1 MRWSNPSD
9 STRLRQ
15 MFSRFIERSK
25 TAAKRRGV
33 HHRFLF
39 QNHAFEEE
47 DVFTGYGETNL
58 QRLRSI
64 RQRVDPQG
72 IFQTLQ
78 PGYFKLGL
86 GKDQGNDRTGTAD
99 GLDIVTPL
107 ADRSEL

>member
-1 MRWSNPSD
+1 MFK
-9 STRLRQ
+9 RL
-15 MFSRFIERSK
+15 IERSK
-25 TAAKRRGV
+25 TAAKSRGV

-47 DVFTGYGETNL
+47 DVFASYGETNL

-64 RQRVDPQG
+64 RKRVDPDG

-78 PGYFKLGL
+78 PGYFKLGV
-86 GKDQGNDRTGTAD
+86 GDDQGD
-99 GLDIVTPL
+99 GKLRMGDVLDTITPF